1 MKYERL
7 SLVMESRVAYTGKD
21 YLNKVLAGTAS
32 GIVIGLIA
40 NAILGSIFKSLI
52 PYGSVFELLANVV
65 MVMQF
70 ITPAIIGVLV
80 ALQFKLSGIESVVI
94 GAATFLGSG
103 AYKVTETGVQ
113 LVGIG
118 DLINVMLVSAIA
130 VFVTR
135 LLQGR
140 LGSLTLILMPIIV
153 SAGVGTLGLIML
165 PYVGLITSSIGNVI
179 NSFTTLQPLLMTILI
194 SIAFSIIIIS
204 PISTVAIGI
213 AIGVTGLG
221 AGAAAVGITACT
233 AILVIGSLRINKTGT
248 TLAILLGA
256 MKMMI
261 PNLIKH
267 PKIVIPVVMNAFI
280 SGIGVY
286 LLTIQGTPQSAGFG
300 IVGLVGPIQAFNM
313 GTSIISVLLA
323 YFVIP
328 FVGGY
333 LIDFVCSKVLHIY
346 EHDIFE
352 FIPISN

>member
-1 MKYERL
+1 MKDK
-7 SLVMESRVAYTGKD
+7 VAYTGKD
-21 YLNKVLAGTAS
+21 YLNKVLSGTAS

-40 NAILGSIFKSLI
+40 NAILGSVFKALI
-52 PYGSVFELLANVV
+52 PYGSIFVLLASVV
-65 MVMQF
+65 MIMQF
-70 ITPAIIGVLV
+70 ITPVIIGVLV
-80 ALQFKLSGIESVVI
+80 GLQFKLNGMESVVV
-94 GAATFLGSG
+94 GAAAFLGSG

-118 DLINVMLVSAIA
+118 DLINVMLISAIA

-135 LLQGR
+135 LLQGK

-153 SAGVGTLGLIML
+153 SVGVGTLGLIIL
-165 PYVGLITSSIGNVI
+165 PYVGIITSTIGSVI
-179 NSFTTLQPLLMTILI
+179 NSFTSLQPLLMTILI
-194 SIAFSIIIIS
+194 AIAFSIIIIS

-267 PKIVIPVVMNAFI
+267 PKIVIPVVINAFF

-286 LLTIQGTPQSAGFG
+286 MLTIQGTPQSAGFG
-300 IVGLVGPIQAFNM
+300 IVGLVGPIQSFNM
-313 GTSIISVLLA
+313 GASLISVLLA

-328 FVGGY
+328 FVGGFI
-333 LIDFVCSKVLHIY
+333 IDFVCTKVLHLY

-352 FIPISN
+352 FIPASN